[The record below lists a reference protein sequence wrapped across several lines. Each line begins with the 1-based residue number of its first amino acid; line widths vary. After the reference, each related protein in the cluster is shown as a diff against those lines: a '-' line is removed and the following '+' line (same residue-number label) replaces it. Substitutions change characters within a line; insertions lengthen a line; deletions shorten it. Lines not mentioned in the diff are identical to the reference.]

1 MTCEQRW
8 TTRNFT
14 GKRYDL
20 NAITRCLFHCN
31 RLYNGD
37 VKVYVFYHKKN
48 NYYYLALHGRMRG
61 EQCWPRVGHLSR
73 QVTHLSPH
81 RPHAISAVACYS
93 DELTRQSYAIMYH
106 HFCLMQIVHALENEG
121 FLYIDVTD
129 VDFKKLFDT
138 CKWFFALSD
147 QDKLGISRRPYNPT
161 AEKYYRGF
169 WPVVKG
175 MIICP

>member
-1 MTCEQRW
+1 M
-8 TTRNFT
+8 
-14 GKRYDL
+14 
-20 NAITRCLFHCN
+20 
-31 RLYNGD
+31 YNGD
-37 VKVYVFYHKKN
+37 VMVYVFHHKKN
-48 NYYYLALHGRMRG
+48 NYYLALHGRRLG
-61 EQCWPRVGHLSR
+61 EQLGACGAPFTPGNALVTSLDLSF
-73 QVTHLSPH
+73 
-81 RPHAISAVACYS
+81 YS
-93 DELTRQSYAIMYH
+93 DESARQSYAIIYQ
-106 HFCLMQIVHALENEG
+106 HFCLMQIVRALENDG

-175 MIICP
+175 MIMPMTIRTLIGTWF